1 MNVLGL
7 AKSVHSCATYKNV
20 IVETILLF
28 GTGGQVRLVRLQIP
42 RLFLSQQ
49 TDKQQTSVCTMAN
62 GKRVTENCLGFRFLF
77 LFETAA
83 YVHIYICMFI
93 YIFINIYIYIYLRPF
108 PTPPRPF
115 LTPPRP
121 FLLSGRSGAPPHP
134 TSPVNRYTVCTVYC
148 TLYKC
153 ASLYNCLTCPSRVAC
168 SCCFSNYLIIYSSV

>member
-83 YVHIYICMFI
+83 YVYIYVCLFTFM
-93 YIFINIYIYIYLRPF
+93 YIYIYICIYL
-108 PTPPRPF
+108 
-115 LTPPRP
+115 
-121 FLLSGRSGAPPHP
+121 
-134 TSPVNRYTVCTVYC
+134 YKYKYVYC
-148 TLYKC
+148 VRQEESGSANL
-153 ASLYNCLTCPSRVAC
+153 PRRMEDV
-168 SCCFSNYLIIYSSV
+168 